1 MYLMIYLFFLE
12 FLEKL
17 SFNDFLKFGI
27 RFNKLYYEKNRKD
40 YKKNE
45 WKVN

>member
-1 MYLMIYLFFLE
+1 MTHLFFSEL
-12 FLEKL
+12 LEKS
-17 SFNDFLKFGI
+17 SFNDFSKFGT